1 MWKES
6 RGDSIVD
13 SVLRGLFGLRKIFKL
28 FLIFFQ
34 IAVAALLIA
43 LGAFFWR
50 LHKGP
55 ININPYIPY
64 LIQASSSSDSVAD
77 ISIESAQMR
86 WGGIRHPIDFDLTN
100 FKAFDEDNRLIL
112 SVPQM
117 SFSFSLNALMHG
129 VIAPRTIAIYRPY
142 LHLQIN
148 QEGELKEAEEEKQ
161 GFSLKTMFRLLKREE
176 HLTEFSLVEAALK
189 ITDTL
194 HGAEWSLPDVNL
206 TYSRRFRKNHLNGS
220 LAVQMKN
227 NKLLMIN
234 LNGRWK
240 GKGKELVFAINIDD
254 LDLTNSLAAQKYPYL
269 KNFTTPVSLAINT
282 EIDALPLMN
291 GNSLTDWREA
301 IDKIDFEI
309 TGGEG
314 IVNLPDPVIARY
326 NFSRFKL
333 NGSWYGSANNFDISN
348 FRLILQNGGK
358 AWGNFSVSGIGEAVD
373 ARSWDKIQAT
383 LNAEA
388 INIPMDMLPDY
399 WPASIGPDVHAWVKE
414 NLKGGLIT
422 DAQFALHFS
431 GLKNESGV
439 DADKVDGTVN
449 VIDTQVSYMD
459 GMPVINA
466 VSGNVRLTRDKITI
480 TVSKGHTDSILI
492 ADGGTLTFLDLTK
505 PVSSAALD
513 LNLSGNV
520 RDILTVL
527 DAPPLKLAAD
537 MGIKPQ
543 KTTGT
548 AQGNLQLFF
557 PVGDAFQSADQIKI
571 KANADVRNA
580 DIEDIALG
588 YGLQDA
594 ILRLELND
602 RDLSLNGTA
611 LFYTSTAKYSVF
623 QSFDKSK
630 EITSDIRLHI
640 DLNERARDYME
651 YPLFTPPALCG
662 VLQTDLHLTMKKDG
676 SGFLEITADLTDADI
691 DIREIGW
698 VKPSKTPGKAVMHL
712 TMNNGQPLSMPLIE
726 LTDADNTYIR
736 GNINFNQAG
745 QIDQIHA
752 DPIHTGRTKAGLS
765 VRFLPDQTISFDLN
779 GSELDLSGLLSKGV
793 SFSDSEHSR
802 EETDDTAPNL
812 LFQAAIDKLWLSKDG
827 FSENNSFSAHYQS
840 GWKKMNVA
848 GYIGQQKVPL
858 LLSLTPTA
866 EKNKYAVSMTSQDA
880 GYILKA
886 LDYISTVKGGNLKL
900 NGIYT
905 FPDTSRGTVEISD
918 FYLEEQQIFTRLLML
933 TSLTGIIDTLRG
945 EGLFFDKAE
954 IPYTTDKESLTVYDA
969 VISGASLGIT
979 LNGKYYR
986 RTGYLNLR
994 GSLIPF
1000 YTLNS
1005 LLGKIPLIG
1014 KIFSGEKGGGLIAPT
1029 YTIKGKLPAP
1039 DISVNAFSALA
1050 PGAIR
1055 SLFGKLSDN
1064 DQDLSLEEEEQE
1076 SAPNSPPEP
1085 EHYEPLDPSDQT
1097 EFTDVLLHHSNKKTT
1112 RETEFTD
1119 ILHHE
1124 PAAR

>member
-1 MWKES
+1 MWKECG
-6 RGDSIVD
+6 GDSIVD
-13 SVLRGLFGLRKIFKL
+13 SVLRGLFVLRKVFRF
-28 FLIFFQ
+28 FLIFLQ
-34 IAVAALLIA
+34 IAVACLLA
-43 LGAFFWR
+43 AAGAFFWR

-55 ININPYIPY
+55 IDINPYIPY
-64 LIQASSSSDSVAD
+64 LVHAASSSDTVAD
-77 ISIESAQMR
+77 ISIESAEMR
-86 WGGIRHPIDFDLTN
+86 WGGIRHPIDFALKN
-100 FKAFDEDNRLIL
+100 FKAFDEQKRLIL
-112 SVPQM
+112 AVPQM
-117 SFSFSLNALMHG
+117 SFSFSLIALMHG
-129 VIAPRTIAIYRPY
+129 TIAPRTIAVYRPY
-142 LHLQIN
+142 LHLQID
-148 QEGELKEAEEEKQ
+148 QKGELQETAEEDKPA
-161 GFSLKTMFRLLKREE
+161 FSLKTMLRLLKREE
-176 HLTEFSLVEAALK
+176 HLTEFSLVKAAIK
-189 ITDTL
+189 ITDNM
-194 HGAEWSLPDVNL
+194 HQAEWSLPAVNL

-240 GKGKELVFAINIDD
+240 GKGKKISLDINIDD

-269 KNFTTPVSLAINT
+269 KNFTTPVSLAVNT
-282 EIDALPLMN
+282 QIDALPLMN
-291 GNSLTDWREA
+291 GSSLADWREA
-301 IDKIDFEI
+301 VDRIDFAI

-326 NFSRFKL
+326 NLSRFKL

-348 FRLILQNGGK
+348 FRLVLQNGGK

-373 ARSWDKIQAT
+373 DRSWEKIQAT

-388 INIPMDMLPDY
+388 TNIPMDMLPDY
-399 WPASIGPDVHAWVKE
+399 WPASIGPNVHAWVKE

-422 DAQFALHFS
+422 DAKFALHFS
-431 GLKNESGV
+431 GLKNESGI

-449 VIDTQVSYMD
+449 VTDTQVSYMD
-459 GMPVINA
+459 GMPPINA
-466 VSGNVRLTRDKITI
+466 VSGNVYLTRDKITI
-480 TVSKGHTDSILI
+480 TVSKGNTDSISI
-492 ADGGTLTFLDLTK
+492 ADGGTLTFLDLTQ

-513 LNLSGNV
+513 LDLSGNV

-527 DAPPLKLAAD
+527 DAPPLGLAKD
-537 MGIKPQ
+537 MGLKPD

-548 AQGNLQLFF
+548 ATGNLQLFF
-557 PVGDAFQSADQIKI
+557 PIGDAFQSADQIKI

-580 DIEDIALG
+580 DIGDIALG

-594 ILRLELND
+594 ILQLELND
-602 RDLSLNGTA
+602 RDLTLDGTA
-611 LFYTSTAKYSVF
+611 LFYSSTAKYSIF

-630 EITSDIRLHI
+630 ETTSDIRLHV
-640 DLNERARDYME
+640 DLNERARDFLD
-651 YPLFTPPALCG
+651 YPLFDPPAVKG
-662 VLQTDLHLTMKKDG
+662 VLPTDLHLITKNNG
-676 SGFLEITADLTDADI
+676 SGFLEITTDLTNADI

-698 VKPSKTPGKAVMHL
+698 VKPAKTAGKGVLHL
-712 TMNNGQPLSMPLIE
+712 KMNNGRPQDMPLIE
-726 LTDADNTYIR
+726 LTDANKTYIR
-736 GNINFNQAG
+736 SSINFSKTG
-745 QIDQIHA
+745 QLDKIEVN
-752 DPIHTGRTKAGLS
+752 PIRTGRTNARLN
-765 VRFLPDQTISFDLN
+765 VRFRPDKTISFDLS

-793 SFSDSEHSR
+793 SFSDSVQEQ
-802 EETDDTAPNL
+802 TDASAPDMF
-812 LFQAAIDKLWLSKDG
+812 FQAAIDKLWLSRAG
-827 FSENNSFSAHYQS
+827 FSENNAFSAHYQS
-840 GWKKMNVA
+840 GWKKMEVA

-880 GYILKA
+880 GYTLKA
-886 LDYISTVKGGNLKL
+886 LDYISTVKGGKLKL
-900 NGIYT
+900 DGIYT
-905 FPDTSRGTVEISD
+905 FPTGSRGTVKISD
-918 FYLEEQQIFTRLLML
+918 FYLEEQQILTRLLML

-945 EGLFFDKAE
+945 EGLFFDKAD

-986 RTGYLNLR
+986 QTGYLNLR

-1064 DQDLSLEEEEQE
+1064 DQDMSQ
-1076 SAPNSPPEP
+1076 PEP
-1085 EHYEPLDPSDQT
+1085 QENTQPAPWQKKYKPLDPS
-1097 EFTDVLLHHSNKKTT
+1097 

-1119 ILHHE
+1119 VLHHE